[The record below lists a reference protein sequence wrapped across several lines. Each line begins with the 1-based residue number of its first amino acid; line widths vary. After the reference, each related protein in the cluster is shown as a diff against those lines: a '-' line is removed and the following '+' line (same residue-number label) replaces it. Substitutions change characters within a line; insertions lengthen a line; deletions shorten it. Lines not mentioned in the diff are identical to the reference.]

1 MLRPAAAIAIALC
14 LACSEASASSDP
26 KTSSDSLSVR
36 SCAAVALAG
45 SVETQ
50 AARWSAAAA
59 AQDATAARRNAAP
72 ELRLHSGA
80 LIAPSGFYDPAIT
93 NLGQYDF
100 KVAMD
105 LRLFDGDQRRR
116 DRARSE
122 TSARQADAEFTA
134 ASGAAGLEAARL
146 ATEVLLAR
154 GGIERRRD
162 QELWTARVLEA
173 VRSSARAGLRSPSD
187 VNRLQLDLQT
197 LAMDRADLESA
208 MASSARA
215 LGAFLDPASAGARFE
230 AVRDT
235 TWSEASPSEGDSSS
249 VFHRFEG
256 SADVRRAEA
265 AAGFARLDLESARR
279 LKAPQVGLSADAG
292 LAGTDLTRIAPPESG
307 GTGSDLG
314 NRLRR
319 DLGASLSLDMS
330 LPLNRPGLGSTVA
343 AREAE
348 FRAAELRLTRAR
360 STARLGALDLLS
372 RWNDGARRLAA
383 AESAAAL
390 AESNLLRVRSLY
402 FAGSVSL
409 LELLDSRR
417 AWLDAA
423 DREASARH
431 DLHLVF
437 IESEIAR

>member
-1 MLRPAAAIAIALC
+1 MLRPAAVIAIASF
-14 LACSEASASSDP
+14 LAFADASASTDP
-26 KTSSDSLSVR
+26 GTSSDSLSVR
-36 SCAAVALAG
+36 GCAALALSG
-45 SVETQ
+45 SAETQ
-50 AARWSAAAA
+50 AARWSAIAAA
-59 AQDATAARRNAAP
+59 RDAAATRRNAAP
-72 ELRLHSGA
+72 ELRLHSGTW
-80 LIAPSGFYDPAIT
+80 IAPSGFYDPAIT

-100 KVAMD
+100 KVVMD
-105 LRLFDGDQRRR
+105 LNLIDGGRRRR

-122 TSARQADAEFTA
+122 TSARQADAELTA

-146 ATEVLLAR
+146 ATEVLLTR

-162 QELWTARVLEA
+162 QERWTARVLEA

-208 MASSARA
+208 LASSARA
-215 LGAFLDPASAGARFE
+215 LGAFLDPGSAGTRFE
-230 AVRDT
+230 AVRDSIWT
-235 TWSEASPSEGDSSS
+235 EASPSEIDSSN
-249 VFHRFEG
+249 VFRRFEG

-265 AAGFARLDLESARR
+265 AAATARLDLESARG
-279 LKAPQVGLSADAG
+279 LKAPQVGLSVDAG
-292 LAGTDLTRIAPPESG
+292 LAGTDLTRIGPRESG
-307 GTGSDLG
+307 SGNDLG
-314 NRLRR
+314 ERLRR
-319 DLGASLSLDMS
+319 DLGASVSLDMS

-348 FRAAELRLTRAR
+348 SKAAELRLARAR
-360 STARLGALDLLS
+360 SAARLGALDLLS
-372 RWNDGARRLAA
+372 RWSDGARRLAA
-383 AESAAAL
+383 AESAAVL

-423 DREASARH
+423 DREAAARH

-437 IESEIAR
+437 VESEIAR

>member
-1 MLRPAAAIAIALC
+1 MLRPAAAIAIALFM
-14 LACSEASASSDP
+14 ACSEASASNEP

-36 SCAAVALAG
+36 GCAAVALAG

-50 AARWSAAAA
+50 AARWSAIAAA
-59 AQDATAARRNAAP
+59 RDAAAARRNAAP

-100 KVAMD
+100 KLAMD
-105 LRLFDGDQRRR
+105 LNLFDGGRRRR

-122 TSARQADAEFTA
+122 TSARQADAELTA
-134 ASGAAGLEAARL
+134 TSSAAGLEAARL
-146 ATEVLLAR
+146 ASEVLLTR

-162 QELWTARVLEA
+162 QESWTARVLEA

-197 LAMDRADLESA
+197 LAMDRADLESSL
-208 MASSARA
+208 ASSARA

-235 TWSEASPSEGDSSS
+235 TWTDASPSQSDSSS
-249 VFHRFEG
+249 VFRRFEG

-265 AAGFARLDLESARR
+265 AAGVTRLDLDSARR
-279 LKAPQVGLSADAG
+279 LKAPQVGLSVDAG
-292 LAGTDLTRIAPPESG
+292 LAGTDLTQVAPPGSDG
-307 GTGSDLG
+307 SGSDLG
-314 NRLRR
+314 DRLRR
-319 DLGASLSLDMS
+319 DLGASLSLDMW

-343 AREAE
+343 AREADLK
-348 FRAAELRLTRAR
+348 AAELRLTRAR
-360 STARLGALDLLS
+360 SVARLGALDLLS

-383 AESAAAL
+383 AQSAATL

-417 AWLDAA
+417 AWLDAT
-423 DREASARH
+423 DREAAARH
-431 DLHLVF
+431 DLHLVY